1 MEVLLNKIQ
10 EDIDYLN
17 SQGKQVKEIRMNPN
31 IFESMIELTDV
42 MVSKDIVT
50 VFGIIIRA
58 DENIEKYVFV
68 LDEVT

>member
-42 MVSKDIVT
+42 MVSKDVVT

>member
-42 MVSKDIVT
+42 KVSKGVVT
-50 VFGIIIRA
+50 VFGIIIKA

>member
-42 MVSKDIVT
+42 KVSKGIAT
-50 VFGIIIRA
+50 VFGIIIKA

>member
-31 IFESMIELTDV
+31 IFESMIEHTDV
-42 MVSKDIVT
+42 MVSKDVVT